1 LGQWRSRAE
10 KVGNDF
16 DELEGMMI
24 EWLNAEIEPTLV
36 TAWVIGSIF
45 GMCLWAAIQAL
56 ADTWTIKT
64 KPRKRI
70 DNQLRTSSST
80 EGVQCFGCRFEES
93 GGLECWMCVHRPGLM
108 DNFEEA
114 EEQ

>member
-1 LGQWRSRAE
+1 
-10 KVGNDF
+10 
-16 DELEGMMI
+16 MI

-36 TAWVIGSIF
+36 TVWVFGSIF
-45 GMCLWAAIQAL
+45 GMCLWATIQAI

-80 EGVQCFGCRFEES
+80 AGVQCFGCRFEAS
-93 GGLECWMCVHRPGLM
+93 GGLECWMCVHRPGLR
-108 DNFEEA
+108 DNFEEV
-114 EEQ
+114 EDDE

>member
-1 LGQWRSRAE
+1 
-10 KVGNDF
+10 
-16 DELEGMMI
+16 MI
-24 EWLNAEIEPTLV
+24 GWLNTGIEITLV
-36 TAWVIGSIF
+36 EAWVFGSIF

-80 EGVQCFGCRFEES
+80 EGVQCFGCRFEAS
-93 GGLECWMCVHRPGLM
+93 GGLECWMCVHRPGLR

-114 EEQ
+114 EGQ

>member
-1 LGQWRSRAE
+1 
-10 KVGNDF
+10 
-16 DELEGMMI
+16 MI
-24 EWLNAEIEPTLV
+24 EWLNAEIEMTPV
-36 TAWVIGSIF
+36 AWWLMGLIT
-45 GMCLWAAIQAL
+45 GMCLWATIQAL

-80 EGVQCFGCRFEES
+80 AGVQCFGCRFEAS
-93 GGLECWMCVHRPGLM
+93 GGLECWMCVRRPCLR